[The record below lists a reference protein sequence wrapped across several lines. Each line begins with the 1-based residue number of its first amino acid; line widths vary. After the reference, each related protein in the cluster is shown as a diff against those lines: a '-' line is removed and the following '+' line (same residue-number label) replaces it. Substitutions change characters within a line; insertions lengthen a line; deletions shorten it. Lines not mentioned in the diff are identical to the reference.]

1 MKTQQW
7 IGTQARKV
15 LAFLLLSGVSTL
27 WMLASPV
34 QAAQTINCASEQGR
48 HRYCRVQTGGY
59 VRLDEQLSDAACV
72 AGRTWGYDDWG
83 IWVDNGC
90 RARFVV
96 GRRGYYDEP
105 RRRPRDYDERDYY
118 DESARSA
125 RSLRCASKGGK
136 YNYCPADTSGYVRL
150 ERQLSDTQCVKW
162 RTWGYDSGGVWVDQ
176 GCRAEFTVGRRR
188 GYSRD
193 WPWQ

>member
-1 MKTQQW
+1 MNKQPW
-7 IGTQARKV
+7 FRSFARKV
-15 LAFLLLSGVSTL
+15 LALSLLTGVSAFVVL
-27 WMLASPV
+27 LGSA
-34 QAAQTINCASEQGR
+34 QAAQTVDCASKQGQ
-48 HRYCRVQTGGY
+48 HQYCRVQTDGY
-59 VRLDEQLSDAACV
+59 VRLDEQYSDTPCV

-90 RARFVV
+90 RARFIV

-105 RRRPRDYDERDYY
+105 RRRRRDADERDYY
-118 DESARSA
+118 DESAPAA
-125 RSLRCASKGGK
+125 RTIRCASKGGG
-136 YNYCPADTSGYVRL
+136 YTYCATDTSGYVRL
-150 ERQLSDTQCVKW
+150 ERKISDAQCVKW
-162 RTWGYDSGGVWVDQ
+162 QSWGYDSGGIWVDH

>member
-1 MKTQQW
+1 MNKQQW
-7 IGTQARKV
+7 FRSLGKRAFALSV
-15 LAFLLLSGVSTL
+15 LTGVSL
-27 WMLASPV
+27 FGVFAASA

-48 HRYCRVQTGGY
+48 HRYCRVQTNGY

-72 AGRTWGYDDWG
+72 AGRTWGYDETG

-90 RARFVV
+90 RGRFVV

-105 RRRPRDYDERDYY
+105 RRRPSDYDSRDYY
-118 DESARSA
+118 DESAPAA
-125 RSLRCASKGGK
+125 RSINCASKGGQ
-136 YNYCPADTSGYVRL
+136 YNYCATDTGGYVRL
-150 ERQLSDTQCVKW
+150 ERQLSDARCEKW
-162 RTWGYDSGGVWVDQ
+162 RSWGYDSGGIWVDK

-188 GYSRD
+188 GYARD